1 MMGTFA
7 SAMMILEV
15 DLMPMSLMAEAGGP
29 TKVTPSFW
37 HSSANSTFSDKK
49 P

>member
-1 MMGTFA
+1 MTGTPA
-7 SAMMILEV
+7 SDMMILEV
-15 DLMPMSLMAEAGGP
+15 DLMPMSRMAEAGGP

-37 HSSANSTFSDKK
+37 HSSANSTFSDRK